1 MDAGPDHRI
10 TSVAALRERMG
21 SAGAVTPL
29 KLLTELD
36 DPAIDFIRRAPFL
49 VLATADA
56 AGNQQAS
63 PKGDDPGF
71 VLVEDRKT
79 LLIPD
84 RSGNNLLFGLEN
96 ILANPHVGLLF
107 IVPPNTETLRVSGK
121 AELSADPALLERLA
135 ARGKPAKVVIRL
147 TVTQCFFHCAKAF
160 IRSRLWQHESWPA
173 RTPFSFGRYLAP
185 KMGKGAAVAREID
198 AHVEEDYRTNL

>member
-1 MDAGPDHRI
+1 MDAGSDHRI
-10 TSVAALRERMG
+10 TTVAALRERMG
-21 SAGAVTPL
+21 SAGEVTPL

-36 DPAIDFIRRAPFL
+36 DAAIDFIRRAPFL

-107 IVPPNTETLRVSGK
+107 IMPPNTETLRVGGK
-121 AELSADPALLERLA
+121 AELSADPALLERLG
-135 ARGKPAKVVIRL
+135 ARGKPAKVVICL

-160 IRSRLWQHESWPA
+160 MRSRLWQHESWPA

-185 KMGKGAAVAREID
+185 KMGKGAALAREID

>member
-1 MDAGPDHRI
+1 MDSETDHRI
-10 TSVAALRERMG
+10 TTVEALRARMG
-21 SAGAVTPL
+21 DAGPVTPL

-49 VLATADA
+49 VLSTADA
-56 AGNQQAS
+56 AGNQQVS
-63 PKGDDPGF
+63 PKGDEPGF
-71 VLVEDRKT
+71 VLVEDRRT

-96 ILANPHVGLLF
+96 ILANPHIGLLF
-107 IVPPNTETLRVSGK
+107 IVPPNTETLRVNGT
-121 AELSADPALLERLA
+121 AELSADPALLQRLG
-135 ARGKPAKVVIRL
+135 ARGKPAEIAIRL
-147 TVTQCFFHCAKAF
+147 TVRQCFFHCAKAF
-160 IRSRLWQHESWPA
+160 IRSRLWQHDAWPA

-198 AHVEEDYRTNL
+198 AHVEEDYRTKL

>member
-1 MDAGPDHRI
+1 MDAGSDHRI
-10 TSVAALRERMG
+10 TTVAALRERMG

-36 DPAIDFIRRAPFL
+36 DAAIDFIRRAPFV

-107 IVPPNTETLRVSGK
+107 IVPPNTETLRVGGK
-121 AELSADPALLERLA
+121 AELSADPALLERLG
-135 ARGKPAKVVIRL
+135 ARGKPAKVVICL

-185 KMGKGAAVAREID
+185 KIGKGEALAREID

>member
-1 MDAGPDHRI
+1 MDAGSDHRI
-10 TSVAALRERMG
+10 TTVAALRERMG

-36 DPAIDFIRRAPFL
+36 DAAIDFIRRAPFL

-63 PKGDDPGF
+63 PKGDEPGF
-71 VLVEDRKT
+71 VLVENRRT

-107 IVPPNTETLRVSGK
+107 IMPPNTETLRVSGK

>member
-1 MDAGPDHRI
+1 MDAGSDHRI
-10 TSVAALRERMG
+10 TSVEALRERMG

-36 DPAIDFIRRAPFL
+36 DAAIDFIRRAPFL
-49 VLATADA
+49 VLATTDA

-96 ILANPHVGLLF
+96 ILANPHIGLLF
-107 IVPPNTETLRVSGK
+107 IMPPNTETLRVSGK

-160 IRSRLWQHESWPA
+160 IRSRLWQHDAWPA

-185 KMGKGAAVAREID
+185 KMGKGDAVAREID
-198 AHVEEDYRTNL
+198 ADVEEDYRTKL